1 MEDRM
6 NDFISIADLTRED
19 MLRLFDLAARLKRD
33 RTGNDALS
41 GKTVA
46 LIFHKPSLRTRVSFE
61 VGVYELG
68 GHPMYVTDAEI
79 KMGQRESTHDIG
91 KVLSRYVQGIM
102 IRTFAHTNCTELADA
117 ADVPV
122 INGLTDLTHPCQI
135 MGDILTCIEHGKDP
149 ESMIVAFIGDGNNV
163 ANSWVNAAGNLP
175 FELRIGGPSGYEPN
189 AGLLEAARAKGA
201 RVKVLHDPVEA
212 VTGADVIYTDVWT
225 SMGQEAEKAERDA
238 TFRAYQLNDGLLE
251 HAAEDAIVLHCL
263 PAHRGEEITD
273 AVMDGPHSAVFDQ
286 AENRLHAQKA
296 VMVELMGR

>member
-1 MEDRM
+1 M
-6 NDFISIADLTRED
+6 NDFISIADIGRDE
-19 MLRLFDLAARLKRD
+19 MLRLFELAAELKRD
-33 RTGNDALS
+33 RTGRNDLS

-61 VGVYELG
+61 VGVFELG

-79 KMGQRESTHDIG
+79 KMGQRESTYDIG

-102 IRTFAHTNCTELADA
+102 IRTFAHSNCTELADA

-149 ESMIVAFIGDGNNV
+149 ESMVVAFIGDGNNV

-175 FELRIGGPSGYEPN
+175 FELRIGGPSGYEPD
-189 AGLLEAARAKGA
+189 AQLLEAARAKGA
-201 RVKVLHDPVEA
+201 KIEVLHDPIEA
-212 VTGADVIYTDVWT
+212 VTGADVVYTDVWT
-225 SMGQEAEKAERDA
+225 SMGQESEKAERDA
-238 TFRAYQLNDGLLE
+238 QFRAYQLNDELLGR
-251 HAAEDAIVLHCL
+251 ARPDAIALHCL